1 MVFRHYRPNQ
11 SNRSPWQV
19 QERRPNC
26 WPQWDMLWR
35 LKAHAGLQKEV
46 LSFQNPECWFRSFA
60 LSRWL
65 LTTIWWL
72 YGKRPC
78 WSSCSIKRASMCM
91 WHLIEATLQT
101 HVDGKT
107 SMVWVVVE
115 RRIKISKWSKL
126 WPHCHIAALLLSHSA
141 NTVMSSAVSSPA
153 FWSCTSLVFIA
164 VTAHQTQHNM
174 RESRILQT
182 QQAGI
187 LCTMSIGLLTV
198 PGNRYI
204 GNVIAVFYCTGL
216 DRRTWWVQVFVSWKN
231 FFYRYAFRFYGSS
244 VCRVQA

>member
-1 MVFRHYRPNQ
+1 MAVGNHMMTLRQKALLIKLLNQ
-11 SNRSPWQV
+11 
-19 QERRPNC
+19 
-26 WPQWDMLWR
+26 
-35 LKAHAGLQKEV
+35 K
-46 LSFQNPECWFRSFA
+46 
-60 LSRWL
+60 
-65 LTTIWWL
+65 
-72 YGKRPC
+72 GK
-78 WSSCSIKRASMCM
+78 
-91 WHLIEATLQT
+91 
-101 HVDGKT
+101 HVHVAPDWADFTNTRG
-107 SMVWVVVE
+107 WEVVVE

-164 VTAHQTQHNM
+164 ATAHQTQHNM

-204 GNVIAVFYCTGL
+204 GNVIAVLYCTGL
-216 DRRTWWVQVFVSWKN
+216 DRRTWWIQVFVSWKN